1 MKEEHKKKNIQM
13 EDHTMKDKKEIVLGT
28 DIFTGERCV
37 YDKENMQKYLV
48 LGHPR

>member
-1 MKEEHKKKNIQM
+1 MKEEYKKNNIQ
-13 EDHTMKDKKEIVLGT
+13 EDHTMKDKKDIVLGT

-37 YDKENMQKYLV
+37 YDKGNMQKYLV